1 MNFFRKRTTK
11 GAISIFLVMILVP
24 TLLLS
29 AVLID
34 GSRMASARAMTQ
46 EAGDLAAASALAAYN
61 EDLKDEYGLFAIKDP
76 GKIEEIYKESLKATL
91 YASGL
96 SDDEEYSEKIWG
108 ILKSQIGAGNPYK
121 GKNFLNLYDFSVDSC
136 DVEAIHRDDIVIRHL
151 IPEETFS
158 HTVYMG
164 YVRSQYQLPALKHL
178 IRFIIENCTTDQ

>member
-46 EAGDLAAASALAAYN
+46 EAGDLAAASALASYN

-96 SDDEEYSEKIWG
+96 SDDE
-108 ILKSQIGAGNPYK
+108 
-121 GKNFLNLYDFSVDSC
+121 
-136 DVEAIHRDDIVIRHL
+136 
-151 IPEETFS
+151 
-158 HTVYMG
+158 
-164 YVRSQYQLPALKHL
+164 
-178 IRFIIENCTTDQ
+178 

>member
-46 EAGDLAAASALAAYN
+46 EAGDLAAASALASYN

-121 GKNFLNLYDFSVDSC
+121 GKKFLNLYDF
-136 DVEAIHRDDIVIRHL
+136 RL
-151 IPEETFS
+151 IP
-158 HTVYMG
+158 VMLR
-164 YVRSQYQLPALKHL
+164 RSIAWQ
-178 IRFIIENCTTDQ
+178 IRKSWRIR